1 MKDQIKM
8 FWDTLVHNKEPD
20 DLNYNNQVL
29 KDNPASIDSV
39 PINKLVARDASKSN
53 SFATATEAYLDQEGN
68 AKKFEMAKKMLKEE
82 IKSNERE
89 VYNDLVSVKKDS
101 RGSVRIT
108 KKG

>member
-1 MKDQIKM
+1 
-8 FWDTLVHNKEPD
+8 
-20 DLNYNNQVL
+20 
-29 KDNPASIDSV
+29 
-39 PINKLVARDASKSN
+39 
-53 SFATATEAYLDQEGN
+53 
-68 AKKFEMAKKMLKEE
+68 MLKEE